1 LEIPSQQNSLFT
13 KALAAP
19 LALSRLTSGQTIKV
33 QVVEPSTGKN
43 EAVLRLGKQLFVVNT
58 KLQLTTGETLK
69 VNVER
74 SNTRLLLTLP
84 KPAQASNITNPTLLQ
99 LLPKQTPVHQ
109 YQQALLN
116 LTSSLNKDALNTSNL
131 THNAPNINA
140 LKRLGTSILQSLPTG
155 QSLGS
160 ASTLKAAV
168 NHSGLFLESQLS
180 NQVSL
185 GLLNNKTP
193 KNTPALKTINTTQTP
208 FINALP
214 VASSPINPIDLKANL
229 ISIIHLLKNWP
240 KTNLST
246 PSLNTTKAPVES
258 LKGTSQ
264 WGSRPLLTPPL
275 TSGHQPDTSAK
286 AGPNQLLEGKIK
298 DVLTKAEGALS
309 KLTINQLV
317 SSTSE
322 NASPRQ
328 SWQIEIPFFNGQH
341 VDSLFLLIE
350 REQRSKQTE
359 EEPSK
364 WTVSLEMNPGN
375 LGLIKSKLTLQ
386 NNRLSSSFWTE
397 KQNTRQLIQQHL
409 TLLKRNFNRINIQAD
424 ELHVSQGP
432 GPELQKVKPN
442 TKIFSEKA

>member
-1 LEIPSQQNSLFT
+1 MEIPSQQNSLLV
-13 KALAAP
+13 KALTAP
-19 LALSRLTSGQTIKV
+19 LDLSRLTSGQTIKV
-33 QVVEPSTGKN
+33 QVVDPSAGKN
-43 EAVLRLGKQLFVVNT
+43 EAILRLGKQLLVVNT

-74 SNTRLLLTLP
+74 SSNHILLTLP
-84 KPAQASNITNPTLLQ
+84 KPAQATNITNPTLLQ
-99 LLPKQTPVHQ
+99 LLPKQTPIHQ
-109 YQQALLN
+109 YQQALLS
-116 LTSSLNKDALNTSNL
+116 LTSSLNKEALNTSKHTN
-131 THNAPNINA
+131 NASNIYT
-140 LKRLGTSILQSLPTG
+140 LKRLGSSILQSLPSG

-168 NHSGLFLESQLS
+168 NHSGIFLESQLS

-185 GLLNNKTP
+185 GPLSNKALNH
-193 KNTPALKTINTTQTP
+193 TPALKPLNTTPTP

-214 VASSPINPIDLKANL
+214 VGSSPINSIDLKANL

-240 KTNLST
+240 KIS
-246 PSLNTTKAPVES
+246 PSPSSLNTTKPPVEN
-258 LKGTSQ
+258 LKSTTQ
-264 WGSRPLLTPPL
+264 WASRPLTTPL
-275 TSGHQPDTSAK
+275 TSGHQLDTSTK
-286 AGPNQLLEGKIK
+286 TGQNQLIEGKIK

-328 SWQIEIPFFNGQH
+328 SWQIEIPFFNGQF

-350 REQRSKQTE
+350 REKHSKQTE

-375 LGLIKSKLTLQ
+375 LGLIKNKLTLQ

-397 KQNTRQLIQQHL
+397 KQSTRQLIQQHL

-432 GPELQKVKPN
+432 GPELQKIKPN
-442 TKIFSEKA
+442 NTIFNGKA

>member
-1 LEIPSQQNSLFT
+1 MEIPSQQNSLLI

-19 LALSRLTSGQTIKV
+19 LDLSRLTSGQTIKV
-33 QVVEPSTGKN
+33 QVVEPSTDKN

-74 SNTRLLLTLP
+74 SNNLILLTLP

-99 LLPKQTPVHQ
+99 LLPKQTPINQ
-109 YQQALLN
+109 YQQALLS
-116 LTSSLNKDALNTSNL
+116 LTSSLNKETLNTSNL
-131 THNAPNINA
+131 TNNTPNINA

-160 ASTLKAAV
+160 APTLKAAV

-185 GLLNNKTP
+185 GPLSNKTP
-193 KNTPALKTINTTQTP
+193 NNTPALKTINTTPTP

-214 VASSPINPIDLKANL
+214 VASNPINPIDLKANL

-240 KTNLST
+240 KIT
-246 PSLNTTKAPVES
+246 PSASSLNTTKAPVEN

-264 WGSRPLLTPPL
+264 WSSRPLLTPPL
-275 TSGHQPDTSAK
+275 TSGHQPDTPTK
-286 AGPNQLLEGKIK
+286 AGPNQLIEGKIK

-328 SWQIEIPFFNGQH
+328 SWQIEIPFFNGQL

-350 REQRSKQTE
+350 REQRSKKTE

-375 LGLIKSKLTLQ
+375 LGLIKNKLTLQ

-397 KQNTRQLIQQHL
+397 KQNTRQLIQQYL
-409 TLLKRNFNRINIQAD
+409 TLLKRNFNRLNIQAD

-442 TKIFSEKA
+442 NTIFSKKA